1 MKNKFPDNF
10 LWGASTSSHQVE
22 GNNVNNDWW
31 KWEQSGNTEPS
42 GSACDHYNKFRED
55 FAMAKELG
63 HNAHRLSLEWSR
75 LEKEEGVWNNDEW
88 DHYKSVIDELLK
100 LGIEP
105 LVTLNHFTV

>member
-75 LEKEEGVWNNDEW
+75 LRVLRNDVSRRHREEQSDEAISKE
-88 DHYKSVIDELLK
+88 
-100 LGIEP
+100 
-105 LVTLNHFTV
+105 